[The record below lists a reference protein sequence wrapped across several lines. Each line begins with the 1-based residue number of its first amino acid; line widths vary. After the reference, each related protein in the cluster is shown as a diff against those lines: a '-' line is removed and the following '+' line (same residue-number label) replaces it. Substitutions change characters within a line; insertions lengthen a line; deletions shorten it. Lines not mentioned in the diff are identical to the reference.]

1 MYGLEARHRIINA
14 TVLSRMARLA
24 FDTKVKYVS
33 RYSAMFETLVVEEEE
48 EEEKEEKETEKEEKE
63 GEKEEKEGEG
73 K

>member
-48 EEEKEEKETEKEEKE
+48 EEETEKVEMED
-63 GEKEEKEGEG
+63 
-73 K
+73 

>member
-1 MYGLEARHRIINA
+1 MYGLDARHRIINA

-33 RYSAMFETLVVEEEE
+33 RYSAMFETLVEEEE
-48 EEEKEEKETEKEEKE
+48 EEETEKEEKE
-63 GEKEEKEGEG
+63 GEGEG